1 MYARVSAVA
10 GKASTLT
17 GASRAFSASAAP
29 QVREVRH
36 FINGQWVESKSEK
49 HYDLVQPASGKV
61 IARVPEA
68 TTGELQQAYD
78 AASKA
83 FSSWKNVPVTQRV
96 RTMME
101 YRDRVN
107 KNLDRIGAS
116 ITEELGKVRSDALGD
131 VVRGLEIVEHTASA
145 ASLTLGET
153 QQQIANGVDVYTM
166 QAPLGV
172 CAGVCPF
179 NFPAM
184 IPLWMFPMAIVTG
197 NTYVIKPSEKDPGA
211 MEILADLSKGLFPD
225 GVLNVVQGGKRVVD
239 SFCDAPE
246 IKAIS
251 FVGGGFVGNYIH
263 ERGSKNG
270 KRVQSNMAAK
280 NHGVILPDAQK
291 ERTLDALTGAAFGS
305 TGQRCMALSV
315 AIFVG
320 ESQNWIPELVS
331 RAAKLRPGPGDDP
344 ASDLGP
350 VVTKESLDRMHRLI
364 SEAEKKGA
372 KIVLDGRGV
381 AKPKG
386 FEGGNYIG
394 STIIDQ
400 CDLKNPA
407 YTEELFGPILTI
419 LRVDTIDEALKII
432 NDNQYGNGT
441 AVFTRS
447 GAAARKFAMEVEC
460 GQIGINLP
468 IPVPPPFTSFTG
480 SKASYLGGGNF
491 YGKSG
496 FRFFTQTKTI
506 LQNWW
511 ADDVSTG
518 VRTSMPVLGRES
530 EIDGRKNA

>member
-1 MYARVSAVA
+1 MLGRITPALKVSF
-10 GKASTLT
+10 GS
-17 GASRAFSASAAP
+17 GRAFSTTSAAKI
-29 QVREVRH
+29 RDVRH
-36 FINGQWVESKSEK
+36 YINGQWVESKTEK
-49 HYDLVQPASGKV
+49 YYDLTQPSTGKV

-68 TTGELQQAYD
+68 TTAELQSAYD

-83 FSSWKNVPVTQRV
+83 FQTWRNVPVTQRV
-96 RTMME
+96 RTLME

-107 KNLDRIGAS
+107 KNLDRIAGS
-116 ITEELGKVRSDALGD
+116 ITEELGKVRADALGD

-145 ASLTLGET
+145 ASLTMGET

-211 MEILADLSKGLFPD
+211 MEILAELSKGLFPD

-246 IKAIS
+246 VKAIS
-251 FVGGGFVGNYIH
+251 FVGGGYVGNYIH

-315 AIFVG
+315 AVFVG
-320 ESQNWIPELVS
+320 ESQQWIPDLIE
-331 RAAKLRPGPGDDP
+331 RAKKLRAGPGEDA
-344 ASDLGP
+344 ASDIGP
-350 VVTKESLDRMHRLI
+350 VVTKASYDRILNLL
-364 SEAEKKGA
+364 SDAEKKGA
-372 KIVLDGRGV
+372 KVILDGRNV
-381 AKPKG
+381 QKPKG
-386 FEGGNYIG
+386 FEGGNYLG
-394 STIIDQ
+394 ATIVDN
-400 CDLKNPA
+400 CDIKNPA

-419 LRVDTIDEALKII
+419 VRADTLDEAIKLV
-432 NDNQYGNGT
+432 NDNPFGNGT
-441 AVFTRS
+441 AIFTRS
-447 GAAARKFAMEVEC
+447 GAAARKYAMETEC
-460 GQIGINLP
+460 GQIGVNLP
-468 IPVPPPFTSFTG
+468 IPVPPSFTSFTG
-480 SKASYLGGGNF
+480 SKASYQGAGNF
-491 YGKSG
+491 YGKAG
-496 FRFFTQTKTI
+496 FRFFTQTKTV

-511 ADDVSTG
+511 ADDVSSG
-518 VRTSMPVLGRES
+518 VRYSMPVLGREH
-530 EIDGRKNA
+530 EIDGRKK